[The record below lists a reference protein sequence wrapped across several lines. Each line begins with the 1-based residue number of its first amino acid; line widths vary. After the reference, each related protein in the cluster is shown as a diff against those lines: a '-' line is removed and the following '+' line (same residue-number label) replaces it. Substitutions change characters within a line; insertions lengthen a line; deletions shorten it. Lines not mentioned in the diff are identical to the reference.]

1 MRCNKCGAE
10 LKPGAKF
17 CTSCGNKNFAQN
29 SFSGEGKNCPNC
41 GKEIKDNKKFCT
53 SCGMK
58 LPEPKSSDMADL
70 KIDDSIDIN
79 MLYKRA
85 FMYLE
90 DGYKDKA
97 LAYFEHFLDR
107 NPEDSTAFYGKLML
121 DLSFE
126 SEEDFKKLDKDI
138 RKNKNFRRAYR
149 YGDEKLKSK
158 LDEYVHISF
167 CNMLKAA
174 RNLDQLERT
183 KERLI
188 QNGAEN
194 IENDFEVCRNKILEE
209 MYNDAVARRKR
220 ADSPDGM
227 RFAYNLFVE
236 LGNFKDAA
244 RQAEECLEIK
254 NQMIKDAETDK
265 IYQDAVKIKDEATS
279 GLLPD
284 YKFEISL
291 KKAIAAFEQLGDY
304 KDSQKYLNVCIRI
317 LSSYKKPVT
326 DAQTEIIESSTAE
339 SISEKPKSILEQIKD
354 LFIKKRI
361 IISSAVLLVIILA
374 VIIILV
380 TRPSETQSSDLNN
393 SSTAK
398 TEASETVPET
408 ETTFETTT
416 IVTSKPEKSDDD
428 IKAEKYAA
436 ANNFIQS
443 EKYEDALK
451 IFNEL
456 GSYKDS
462 ADKAKECEEAI
473 ERIKKEKEKYE
484 LSDVPLKYLGKTF
497 DDIINA
503 LGEPDDI
510 VPSPTPEESYIAYK
524 YGHFYVYSSVPYK
537 KFSVADIDT
546 ENEIISMIAA
556 EDGAVI
562 DDSSDMEIYGNN
574 IIKYAD
580 NYEQI
585 PDGIGSAGFEIL
597 GNGEITLNDM
607 SLSFSCL
614 SGSNGK
620 IEGTTLYTF
629 ELCKDEA
636 ENSMDFAAETDDIYI
651 GGDILGLTNDD
662 TYRLTF
668 MHGQLY
674 DSLGN
679 EYYLNERNYQTWVCC
694 KGENEGNSY
703 KWDINTCTKNGY
715 SDVFDS
721 FVIYDMPDING
732 SYTFELYVQAYDY
745 QTGQSTI
752 LENLT
757 FTIS

>member
-1 MRCNKCGAE
+1 MKCNKCGAE
-10 LKPGAKF
+10 LKLGAKF
-17 CTSCGNKNFAQN
+17 CTSCGNKNIVQN
-29 SFSGEGKNCPNC
+29 SFSGGGKTCPNC

-58 LPEPKSSDMADL
+58 LPEPKSSSMTDL
-70 KIDDSIDIN
+70 KIDDNIDIN

-107 NPEDSTAFYGKLML
+107 NPEDPTAFYGKLML

-126 SEEDFKKLDKDI
+126 SEDDFKKLDKDI
-138 RKNKNFRRAYR
+138 RENKNFKRAYR
-149 YGDEKLKSK
+149 YGDETLKKK

-167 CNMLKAA
+167 GNMLKAA

-183 KERLI
+183 KEQLI

-194 IENDFEVCRNKILEE
+194 IENDFESCRNKILDE

-227 RFAYNLFVE
+227 RFAYNSFVE
-236 LGNFKDAA
+236 VGDYRDAA
-244 RQAEECLEIK
+244 KQAEECLETEK
-254 NQMIKDAETDK
+254 QMIKDAETDK
-265 IYQDAVKIKDEATS
+265 IYQDAVKIKDDAAS
-279 GLLPD
+279 GVLPD
-284 YKFEISL
+284 YEFESSL
-291 KKAIAAFEQLGDY
+291 KKAIATFEQLGEY
-304 KDSQKYLNVCIRI
+304 KDSQKYLNVCNRI

-326 DAQTEIIESSTAE
+326 DAQTEINESSTADNLAK
-339 SISEKPKSILEQIKD
+339 KPKSILEQIKD
-354 LFIKKRI
+354 LFLKKKII
-361 IISSAVLLVIILA
+361 IISAAVLLVIILA

-380 TRPSETQSSDLNN
+380 TRPSETKSNNLNN
-393 SSTAK
+393 FSTAE
-398 TEASETVPET
+398 TETVPKEEIT
-408 ETTFETTT
+408 SDTTSV
-416 IVTSKPEKSDDD
+416 VTSPPEESDDD
-428 IKAEKYAA
+428 IKAVKYAA
-436 ANNFIQS
+436 ANNFILS
-443 EKYEDALK
+443 EQYEDALK

-524 YGHFYVYSSVPYK
+524 YGRFYVYSSVPYN
-537 KFSVADIDT
+537 KFSIADIDT

-556 EDGAVI
+556 ENGAVI
-562 DDSSDMEIYGNN
+562 DDSSDMEIYGYN

-580 NYEQI
+580 DYKQS
-585 PDGIGSAGFEIL
+585 PGGIGSAGFESQ
-597 GNGEITLNDM
+597 GNGEITLNNM
-607 SLSFSCL
+607 SLSFRCL
-614 SGSNGK
+614 SGNNGK
-620 IEGTTLYTF
+620 IEGTTLYIF
-629 ELCKDEA
+629 ELCKDKA
-636 ENSMDFAAETDDIYI
+636 ENSMDFCAETDDIYI

-662 TYRLTF
+662 TYKLTF
-668 MHGQLY
+668 MHGKLY

-679 EYYLNERNYQTWVCC
+679 EYYLNEQNYQTWVCNR
-694 KGENEGNSY
+694 GENEGNSY
-703 KWDINTCTKNGY
+703 NWDINTCSKNGY

-745 QTGQSTI
+745 ETGQSTV